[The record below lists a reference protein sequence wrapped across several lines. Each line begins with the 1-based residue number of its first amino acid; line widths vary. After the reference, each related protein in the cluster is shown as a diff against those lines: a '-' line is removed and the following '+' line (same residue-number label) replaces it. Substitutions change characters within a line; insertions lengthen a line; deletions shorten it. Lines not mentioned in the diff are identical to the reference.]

1 MRIAVTSRI
10 FWMAPQLQQELRDA
24 CPNVDIRF
32 NPGDW
37 TYEGDALVEFVRGYD
52 TVLISLE
59 RFTHDVLDRLPELR
73 TIVCVSA
80 GLDHVAPA
88 LLRERGIRVGWKPG
102 VNKTSVA
109 ELTLWMMIGA
119 LRRAHEFA
127 IGLKQGTPW
136 PRDRA
141 ARSLEGSVVGIHG
154 CGNIGKEVAI
164 LARAF
169 GASVIACD
177 RVDFADFYAAHG
189 IESVT
194 QDALWA
200 RSDVL
205 SLHLPVN
212 ASTRGLYTG
221 EVFDRMKPGAVFINA
236 ARGML
241 VDEAALADRLAS
253 GHIAAAAIDA
263 FHGEPT
269 PDRRL
274 IELPNVIATP
284 HIGASCVAGFL
295 AMGRS
300 AIGCVEDNFL
310 PEPGVYPFD

>member
-24 CPNVDIRF
+24 YPNVDIRF

-37 TYEGDALVEFVRGYD
+37 TYDGDTLVEFVRGYD

-59 RFTHDVLDRLPELR
+59 RFTRGVLDRLPELR

-80 GLDHVAPA
+80 GLDHVDPEM
-88 LLRERGIRVGWKPG
+88 LRVRGIRVGWKPG

-127 IGLKQGTPW
+127 NGLKQGTPW

-177 RVDFADFYAAHG
+177 RADHTGFYASYG

-194 QDALWA
+194 PDALWA

-212 ASTRGLYTG
+212 ASTLGLYTG
-221 EVFDRMKPGAVFINA
+221 AVFDRMKPGAVFINA

-300 AIGCVEDNFL
+300 AISCVEDNFL